1 MGVPQQLPQQPG
13 LLHPLTVT
21 SEGIYGAIN
30 LRQASLVQPVTTHRA
45 VSFLSLFLQLSAA
58 VQGSEN
64 PAVGAWGWAGSPYAF
79 RRPVN

>member
-30 LRQASLVQPVTTHRA
+30 LRQASLVQPVTTRRA
-45 VSFLSLFLQLSAA
+45 VTLLILFLQLSDA
-58 VQGSEN
+58 VQG
-64 PAVGAWGWAGSPYAF
+64 
-79 RRPVN
+79 